1 MAPRAG
7 RGRVLADELNQPDAI
22 FVGFNALGDTL
33 CTTPVIRAYRRRYP
47 KARISYIVQGAPYT
61 RVLDGNPDIDLV
73 LYSEFLTRH
82 GMKGFSADWIREQ
95 PIDLSRG
102 ATMFL
107 FDMNQVCTSWDA
119 FQEHIATG
127 FSRLVQIPIEGVRPI
142 VHVTPGER
150 TAAASLVRGPYAV
163 LSMHSNANP
172 PRVGGEG
179 RVKDWPLDRFAAVC
193 AHLRTRGIVDI
204 VAVGSEFDDK
214 RHDPQWR
221 SLHGLPIKVVA
232 ALLQEA
238 SVVITLE
245 NGLGH
250 LAHAVDAPMV
260 MIYSN
265 IVPLGWANPVE
276 ARRCAVLYGDPREV
290 TVADV
295 TAASDRVLRLPVP
308 RARRHASARARR

>member
-127 FSRLVQIPIEGVRPI
+127 FSRLVQIPIDGVRPI
-142 VHVTPGER
+142 VHVTPRER
-150 TAAASLVRGPYAV
+150 AAAASLVRAPYAV
-163 LSMHSNANP
+163 LSMHSNSNP
-172 PRVGGEG
+172 PRVGGDG
-179 RVKDWPLDRFAAVC
+179 RVKDWPVDRFAAVC

-204 VAVGSEFDDK
+204 VAVGFGVRREAP
-214 RHDPQWR
+214 RPAMAQPARPAHQGGR
-221 SLHGLPIKVVA
+221 STA
-232 ALLQEA
+232 AGGQR
-238 SVVITLE
+238 
-245 NGLGH
+245 GD
-250 LAHAVDAPMV
+250 HARERARAP
-260 MIYSN
+260 
-265 IVPLGWANPVE
+265 L
-276 ARRCAVLYGDPREV
+276 ARRRR
-290 TVADV
+290 ADGHDLLEHR
-295 TAASDRVLRLPVP
+295 AARLGQPGRGPPV
-308 RARRHASARARR
+308 